1 MNAKT
6 LITPAPPLSAEET
19 RIQAHLARH
28 IEVLAGQIG
37 ERHLWRYPALLA
49 AADYLEQTFRNL
61 DGEPSDE
68 PFTSG
73 GQTVRNLILERPG
86 RRTPERILL
95 IGAHYDSVRGSPGA
109 NDNGSGVAALLELA
123 RLLAGADL
131 AMALRFVA
139 FVNEEAPFFQ
149 TPEMGSLVHAQGARA
164 RGERIEAMLALET
177 IGFYRDAPGIQQYP
191 FPLGYIYPDT
201 ANFIAF
207 VGNLGSLP
215 LVRRVLRAFR
225 RATTFPAQGAAVPAQ
240 LPGVGWSDHWAFW
253 QAGYRAIM
261 VTDTAF
267 YRYPHYHT
275 SGDTPEQ
282 VDYARM
288 ARVVAGLARAMG
300 ALAA

>member
-1 MNAKT
+1 MPPKSDP
-6 LITPAPPLSAEET
+6 TPTPPLSAEEIY
-19 RIQAHLARH
+19 IQGQLARH

-49 AADYLEQTFRNL
+49 AADYLERSFREL
-61 DGEPSDE
+61 GDQPGDE
-68 PFTSG
+68 PFTSAG
-73 GQTVRNLILERPG
+73 RTVRNLIVERPG
-86 RRTPERILL
+86 RRTPERILV

-131 AMALRFVA
+131 AMTLRFVA

-149 TPEMGSLVHAQGARA
+149 TPEMGSLVHARGARA
-164 RGERIEAMLALET
+164 RGERIDAMLALET
-177 IGFYRDAPGIQQYP
+177 IGFYLDAPGTQQYP

-225 RATTFPAQGAAVPAQ
+225 QATTFPAQGAAVPAQ

-275 SGDTPEQ
+275 PRDTPEQ
-282 VDYARM
+282 VDCARM
-288 ARVVAGLARAMG
+288 ARVVAGLARTIG